1 MGKHAL
7 EGLPGVRSVTSG
19 WSGFHEANFVTYDP
33 EQTDLNKLQEA
44 LRKAGTYVK
53 MLESESG

>member
-1 MGKHAL
+1 M
-7 EGLPGVRSVTSG
+7 SSG

-53 MLESESG
+53 MLEPEPG

>member
-1 MGKHAL
+1 M
-7 EGLPGVRSVTSG
+7 SSD

-33 EQTDLNKLQEA
+33 EIVDLKRLEDA

-53 MLESESG
+53 TLDSESR